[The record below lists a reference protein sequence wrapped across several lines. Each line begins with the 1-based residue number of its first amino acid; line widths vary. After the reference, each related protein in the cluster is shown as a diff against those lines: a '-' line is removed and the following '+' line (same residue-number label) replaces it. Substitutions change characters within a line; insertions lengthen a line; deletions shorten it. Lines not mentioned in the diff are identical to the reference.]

1 MTAKKESSDLRNF
14 LFLAL
19 VTVAL
24 GLSLIIWTEEA
35 IRIICLAAGI
45 LMIAYGLYEIIRYF
59 SGSNQDIFRRGI
71 VSGVLT
77 AGFGLIC
84 ILDPVQVGNLIGI
97 LIGIGLLV
105 DALFKLQCGLNM
117 IRLKFRY
124 GWLVTLLGGAALAM
138 AALTIGFPKMALIW
152 PGIMLLID
160 GIADIVTLIM
170 LRRWQKGKDIVSA
183 PAPDPDPAPAK
194 AEETAE
200 ETEKTAE

>member
-200 ETEKTAE
+200 ETEKTAD

>member
-1 MTAKKESSDLRNF
+1 MTAKKESNDLRNF

-19 VTVAL
+19 VTIVL
-24 GLSLIIWTEEA
+24 GLSLIIWREQA
-35 IRIICLAAGI
+35 IKIICLAAGI
-45 LMIAYGLYEIIRYF
+45 LMIAYGVYEIIRYF

-84 ILDPVQVGNLIGI
+84 ILDPVQVGNLIGV
-97 LIGIGLLV
+97 LIGVGLLV

-117 IRLKFRY
+117 IRLKFKY
-124 GWLVTLLGGAALAM
+124 GWLVTLLGGIALVM
-138 AALTIGFPKMALIW
+138 AVLIICFPKMDLLW

-170 LRRWQKGKDIVSA
+170 LRRYQNGKDIVTA
-183 PAPDPDPAPAK
+183 PAPEPAPAAAAAETEEK
-194 AEETAE
+194 AE
-200 ETEKTAE
+200 